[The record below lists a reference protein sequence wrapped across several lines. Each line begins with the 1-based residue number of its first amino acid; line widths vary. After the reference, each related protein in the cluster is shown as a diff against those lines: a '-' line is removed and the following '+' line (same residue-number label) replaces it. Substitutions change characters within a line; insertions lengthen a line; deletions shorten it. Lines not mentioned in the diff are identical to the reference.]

1 MCAVTDGDPPFKFM
15 WLKDGKDI
23 VESSTYSIRNDDYVS
38 TLTIT
43 QLGPEHNGNYTC
55 RVSNAYGSVQHSDML
70 LMQCK
75 QFFFFFWKYSLL
87 FLFS

>member
-1 MCAVTDGDPPFKFM
+1 MCAVTDGDPPFKFV

-23 VESSTYSIRNDDYVS
+23 AEGNTYNIHNIDGYTS

-55 RVSNAYGSVQHSDML
+55 KVSNAYGTVQHSDML

-75 QFFFFFWKYSLL
+75 KLNVFFFFYFQN
-87 FLFS
+87 